1 MKKKKEFDRRALF
14 ALGTVIA
21 LAPALRLLPTQTVS
35 LAGRGAW
42 LSSLAALPV
51 LLIYALFLEKF
62 MEKRD
67 EGEGLSE
74 LIYRALGK
82 KAGAVLL
89 ILMSA
94 WFILYAGFVLR
105 TGSDRLIV
113 TVYPASSPALFTLV
127 MTLPVLFAASGRR
140 RSIVRAAQLVRPF
153 VLGVLLVILFFAMLS
168 LKTENLL
175 PVTSSDTVPILK
187 GSVAAIDV
195 TAAVMYALCLIMGGT
210 ESEERGFGG
219 YARWIVRLLLLFTL
233 LCVAIVGTFGAELTD
248 RLSHP
253 FFVLVRNL
261 VFFRTVERVEALV
274 VMLWIFPDFLLVSL
288 FLYAAQYSL
297 RLAFGFVPGEES
309 GLREIKNGHWMSWLC
324 VLLAVGCAL
333 LLAPDG
339 KSLTLW
345 SETVIPIIN
354 MSLAFLV
361 LPAIY
366 IVGKIRKRL

>member
-14 ALGTVIA
+14 ALGSVIA
-21 LAPALRLLPTQTVS
+21 LAPALRLLPTQTLS

-51 LLIYALFLEKF
+51 LLGYALFLEKF
-62 MEKRD
+62 TDKRAD
-67 EGEGLSE
+67 GEGLSE
-74 LIYRALGK
+74 LVLRALGK
-82 KAGAVLL
+82 KAGAAVLS
-89 ILMSA
+89 LMSA

-105 TGSDRLIV
+105 SGSDRLIV
-113 TVYPASSPALFTLV
+113 TVYPSASPALFTLGMLV
-127 MTLPVLFAASGRR
+127 PVLFAVLGRR
-140 RSIVRAAQLVRPF
+140 RSIVRAAQLVRPL

-175 PVTSSDTVPILK
+175 PVTASDVVPILK

-195 TAAVMYALCLIMGGT
+195 AAAVMYALCLLMGGT
-210 ESEERGFGG
+210 DAEERGFGG
-219 YARWIVRLLLLFTL
+219 FARWIVRLLLLFTL
-233 LCVAIVGTFGAELTD
+233 LCAAIVGSFGAELTG

-297 RLAFGFVPGEES
+297 RLAWGFAPEEG
-309 GLREIKNGHWMSWLC
+309 GLTELKNGRWMSFGC
-324 VLLAVGCAL
+324 ILLAAVCAL

-339 KSLTLW
+339 ESLSLW
-345 SETVIPIIN
+345 SETLIPIIN
-354 MSLAFLV
+354 LSFAFFV
-361 LPAIY
+361 LPIIY
-366 IVGKIRKRL
+366 IVGKLRRKL